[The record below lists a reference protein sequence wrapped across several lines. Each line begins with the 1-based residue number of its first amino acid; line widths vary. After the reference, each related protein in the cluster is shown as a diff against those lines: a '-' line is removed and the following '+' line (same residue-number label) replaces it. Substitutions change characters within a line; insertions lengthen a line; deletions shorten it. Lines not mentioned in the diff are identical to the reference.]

1 MNKILGLLTSFT
13 VSLIL
18 SIILT
23 KVSKRM
29 EYDYKGRKKEIISIV
44 LAVVFSTTLTYL
56 VYLNYSIL
64 SIEGYLYLLLFIIA
78 GTISISSSFIDLKYR
93 EIPDEYN
100 LITAIVGVLS
110 VFIFNS
116 LINEAIITGAIMFG
130 IYFLIMAVTNA
141 MGGGDVKM
149 VGALGILVPFSQIGL
164 FLLLPFIV
172 GAVISIFLIVTKKR
186 KKDDMV
192 PFGPFIT
199 IGFLL
204 TTLNFWYP
212 IF

>member
-1 MNKILGLLTSFT
+1 
-13 VSLIL
+13 
-18 SIILT
+18 
-23 KVSKRM
+23 
-29 EYDYKGRKKEIISIV
+29 
-44 LAVVFSTTLTYL
+44 
-56 VYLNYSIL
+56 
-64 SIEGYLYLLLFIIA
+64 
-78 GTISISSSFIDLKYR
+78 
-93 EIPDEYN
+93 
-100 LITAIVGVLS
+100 
-110 VFIFNS
+110 
-116 LINEAIITGAIMFG
+116 MFG